1 MRTLIALLP
10 ALNFFG
16 CSIRPLTLLV
26 GRSGPDLYA
35 GDGLL
40 MFWSHQPIAPWQ
52 TQAWIGGTVP
62 RAGDNCSAIA
72 FDGRAIGGADAV
84 R

>member
-1 MRTLIALLP
+1 VPSHKNPEVALLP

-16 CSIRPLTLLV
+16 CSIRPLTLLA

-52 TQAWIGGTVP
+52 TQAWIAEMRRSLRP
-62 RAGDNCSAIA
+62 NQYCA
-72 FDGRAIGGADAV
+72 
-84 R
+84 